1 MNSRPIELDKQLLHR
16 IAVARLF
23 HEITD
28 DLGLVEA
35 QQIFATFCVPM
46 TAKERADLKNTKLLL
61 LYDTMLMDDWKTP
74 ARNVQRLARHLAEA
88 NKQLPREDR
97 YGPSGSTDPIV
108 LDKHIRRLIN
118 KRKAERLA
126 RRM

>member
-46 TAKERADLKNTKLLL
+46 TAKERA
-61 LYDTMLMDDWKTP
+61 
-74 ARNVQRLARHLAEA
+74 
-88 NKQLPREDR
+88 
-97 YGPSGSTDPIV
+97 GPSGSTDPIV